1 MQTYKIYINDCLL
14 LITDDKTA
22 AVDDCTSL
30 FYIGNKK
37 LLFHI
42 IDTFEKSRHGS
53 KCIQLTAD
61 NFDLV
66 INDFKSI
73 FVPEQASGGVILNEK
88 KEVLFIYRR
97 GKWDLPKGKMEMSE
111 HPLDTAVREIEE
123 EVGLKNLDVLG
134 QISDSWHTYKT
145 KKGRRVLKKTRWFAF
160 AENHKGPI
168 QLQAEED
175 IVAYQ
180 WIDPVVFLKSGLPT
194 YQSILDVVRSF
205 TQLYAGTKS

>member
-22 AVDDCTSL
+22 TVDDCTTL

-42 IDTFEKSRHGS
+42 IDTFEKSQQGS
-53 KCIQLTAD
+53 KCIQLKAD
-61 NFDLV
+61 NYDLV
-66 INDFKSI
+66 IKDFKSI
-73 FVPEQASGGVILNEK
+73 FVPELASGGVIQNNK
-88 KEVLFIYRR
+88 NEVLFIYRR
-97 GKWDLPKGKMEMSE
+97 GKWDLPKGKMENSE

-134 QISDSWHTYKT
+134 QISDSWHSYRT

-160 AENHKGPI
+160 AENKTGSI

-180 WIDPVVFLKSGLPT
+180 WIDPELFLRSGLPT
-194 YQSILDVVRSF
+194 YQSILEVVHTF
-205 TQLYAGTKS
+205 TQLYAGTRS